1 MQNELS
7 RKIPKRIP
15 EEITRIF
22 NFELNDTQIET
33 INRILKFIES
43 QDNIFIL
50 KGYAGTGKT
59 TLLKGLT
66 KYFNACNT
74 SFICLAP
81 TGRAAKVITEIT
93 GCNAHTIHK
102 HIYSRSDLRE
112 YKVDNGHGSEF
123 IKYYYSIRKNDD
135 PAEVIYIVDEASM
148 ISNLNANGS
157 YIRFGSGFLL
167 NDFLSYVGFMNKRK
181 IIFIGDPAQLP
192 PVNMDNSPALSKN
205 YLEDLLPSQKVQEY
219 EMKEVVRQCK
229 ESGILSMATTIRE
242 KIDNKIFPHLNVII
256 NECDILS
263 ISSIKVAQK
272 YLELT
277 NNLRHFHA
285 VIIAHT
291 NHAVLTYN
299 QAVRERLW
307 GVGKDICPG
316 DRIIV
321 IQNNYSH
328 EIELLNGEFGTII
341 KVEPRIESR
350 KITVRNKSKITEV
363 VLNFREVVIGFE
375 TEDGN
380 IKNISCKILTNL
392 LNSNMPNLT
401 LEEIQA
407 LYIDFKLRHPEL
419 KPNTADFKNAI
430 EHDPYF
436 NCLRIKYGYAVT
448 CHKAQGGE
456 WEQVL
461 IDFNAA
467 CNFNDLFYYRWA
479 YTALT
484 RAKKVVYSID
494 TKLLISYNQISFKKE
509 SLC

>member
-1 MQNELS
+1 MQNEFTK
-7 RKIPKRIP
+7 KIPKRIP
-15 EEITRIF
+15 KEITRIF
-22 NFELNDTQIET
+22 NFELNNTQREAID
-33 INRILKFIES
+33 RILKFIES
-43 QDNIFIL
+43 QDKIFIL

-66 KYFNACNT
+66 KYFNVRKT
-74 SFICLAP
+74 SFICMAP

-112 YKVDNGHGSEF
+112 YKVDNGQGSEF

-148 ISNLNANGS
+148 LSNLNANGS

-167 NDFLSYVGFMNKRK
+167 NDFFSYVGSYNKRK

-205 YLEDLLPSQKVQEY
+205 YLEELLPGQKVQDY
-219 EMKEVVRQCK
+219 EMREVVRQCK

-242 KIDNKIFPHLNVII
+242 KIDNKVFPHLNVAI
-256 NECDILS
+256 NERDILPL
-263 ISSIKVAQK
+263 SSIKVAQK
-272 YLELT
+272 FLELT
-277 NNLRHFHA
+277 SNLRHFPA

-307 GVGKDICPG
+307 GTGKDICPG

-341 KVEPRIESR
+341 KVEPGVESR
-350 KITVRNKSKITEV
+350 KITVRNKSNISEV
-363 VLNFREVVIGFE
+363 VLHFREVVIGFE
-375 TEDGN
+375 IEDDKIEN
-380 IKNISCKILTNL
+380 IRCKILTNL
-392 LNSNMPNLT
+392 LNSNMANLT
-401 LEEIQA
+401 MEEIQA

-484 RAKKVVYSID
+484 RAKKSVYS
-494 TKLLISYNQISFKKE
+494 FE
-509 SLC
+509 A